1 MLHHNTKNRDE
12 ERKVKKIMEE
22 QEKKKKNY
30 KNTFYIKVQQIAETL
45 GTEIDK
51 VTNKKTQYGKSK

>member
-22 QEKKKKNY
+22 QEKKKNY
-30 KNTFYIKVQQIAETL
+30 KNALYIKVQQIAETL